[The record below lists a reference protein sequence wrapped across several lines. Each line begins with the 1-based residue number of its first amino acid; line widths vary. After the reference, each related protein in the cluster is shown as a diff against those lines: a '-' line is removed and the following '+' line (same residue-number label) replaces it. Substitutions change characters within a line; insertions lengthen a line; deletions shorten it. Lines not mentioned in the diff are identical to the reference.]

1 MLLYIPRFIISRSW
15 ELGLEHF
22 SHCTMYIVSELL
34 AVACLTTLAI
44 SAQCP
49 DYSTY
54 SSTNHPPFSNGKYK
68 MSYQRPAIECR
79 TFPSPVVEATV
90 ARFKSIILDP
100 DLSRLFENSYP
111 NSLDTAIRWK
121 GYAANNSDEEL
132 TFVITGD
139 MWVRRPLARTG

>member
-1 MLLYIPRFIISRSW
+1 MLFYIPLLPIRRSW
-15 ELGLEHF
+15 VLVLEHS
-22 SHCTMYIVSELL
+22 SHYTMYIVSALL
-34 AVACLTTLAI
+34 AFACLIAFAI
-44 SAQCP
+44 AVQCP

-54 SSTNHPPFSNGKYK
+54 SSTKHPPFSDGKYK
-68 MSYQRPAIECR
+68 MSYQRPAMECR
-79 TFPSPVVEATV
+79 TFHSPTVEATV

-100 DLSRLFENSYP
+100 DLFRLFENCYP

-139 MWVRRPLARTG
+139 MWVRRPLAHIG

>member
-1 MLLYIPRFIISRSW
+1 
-15 ELGLEHF
+15 
-22 SHCTMYIVSELL
+22 MYIVSTLL

-44 SAQCP
+44 AAQCP

-54 SSTNHPPFSNGKYK
+54 SSTKHPPFSNGKYK
-68 MSYQRPAIECR
+68 MSYQRPAMECR
-79 TFPSPVVEATV
+79 TFQSPAVEAIV
-90 ARFKSIILDP
+90 ARFKAIILDP
-100 DLSRLFENSYP
+100 DLFRLFENCYP

-139 MWVRRPLARTG
+139 MWVGPLLAHTD

>member
-1 MLLYIPRFIISRSW
+1 MLLSIPLLLIGRSW
-15 ELGLEHF
+15 ELLLEH
-22 SHCTMYIVSELL
+22 SPDHTMYIVSALL

-44 SAQCP
+44 AAQCP

-79 TFPSPVVEATV
+79 TFQSPIVEATV
-90 ARFKSIILDP
+90 ARLKSIILDP
-100 DLSRLFENSYP
+100 DLFRLFENSYP

-121 GYAANNSDEEL
+121 GYAANDSDEEL
-132 TFVITGD
+132 TFLITGD
-139 MWVRRPLARTG
+139 MWVRRLLVT